1 MVKKPTTNDGFDR
14 ARLREAANHLTNGLI
29 EQLHDILKH
38 SAQENLKGAQRC
50 GQTAVNLMQAAAVLR
65 TVHDYA
71 DMTSRRLRQIASLM
85 LLGKEAGDKPE
96 YFELCDSEGPGCDCE
111 VVCKHKPKHLLSEG
125 EKTFGDALQ
134 RSRQFF
140 QNEPP
145 NG

>member
-1 MVKKPTTNDGFDR
+1 MVKKPTTDKGFDC

-38 SAQENLKGAQRC
+38 SAQENLKGARRC
-50 GQTAVNLMQAAAVLR
+50 GQTAINLMQAAAVLR
-65 TVHDYA
+65 TIHDYA

-85 LLGKEAGDKPE
+85 QLEEVTDNKSE
-96 YFELCDSEGPGCDCE
+96 YLELCDREGPACDCE
-111 VVCKHKPKHLLSEG
+111 MVCKHKPKNFHTEAKKALA
-125 EKTFGDALQ
+125 DAER